1 MMYEKEVAEFIKA
14 QIKGAGDTLQDAASY
29 IGLRSRQALQDKL
42 AKGNLRSTEERML
55 AEAYGCHVTWQ
66 SEECRDTSE
75 PDFEKEQK
83 KMLAELLAVMKQ
95 REHLFEE
102 VMTLIE
108 ANQELK
114 RHFKKE
120 DIEQIEK
127 LNEFNQRT
135 MLLWGKF
142 VGACQARYEPKCA
155 MERILEAEADIN
167 NETRYGI
174 HYGST
179 FTLY

>member
-1 MMYEKEVAEFIKA
+1 MMYEKEVAESIKA
-14 QIKGAGDTLQDAASY
+14 QIKEAGDTLQDAAGY

-55 AEAYGCHVTWQ
+55 AENYGCHVTWQ
-66 SEECRDTSE
+66 SEDCRDTSE
-75 PDFEKEQK
+75 TEFEKEQE

-108 ANQELK
+108 ANQALK
-114 RHFKKE
+114 HRFKKE
-120 DIEQIEK
+120 DIEKIEQ

-142 VGACQARYEPKCA
+142 VGACQARYEPKYA
-155 MERILEAEADIN
+155 MERILEAEQELND
-167 NETRYGI
+167 ETRYGI
-174 HYGST
+174 HYEST

>member
-1 MMYEKEVAEFIKA
+1 MYEKEVEEYIKK
-14 QIKGAGDTLQDAASY
+14 QIKVGGATLQDAAGY

-42 AKGNLRSTEERML
+42 AKGNLKATEERGL

-66 SEECRDTSE
+66 REDCRDLSE
-75 PDFEKEQK
+75 ADFEADRE

-95 REHLFEE
+95 RENLFEE
-102 VMTLIE
+102 VMVIFE
-108 ANQELK
+108 ANQALK
-114 RHFKKE
+114 RRFKKE
-120 DIEQIEK
+120 DIDKIEQ

-142 VGACQARYEPKCA
+142 VGTCQARYEPHYA
-155 MERILEAEADIN
+155 MTLILEAEADIN
-167 NETRYGI
+167 NETRFGI